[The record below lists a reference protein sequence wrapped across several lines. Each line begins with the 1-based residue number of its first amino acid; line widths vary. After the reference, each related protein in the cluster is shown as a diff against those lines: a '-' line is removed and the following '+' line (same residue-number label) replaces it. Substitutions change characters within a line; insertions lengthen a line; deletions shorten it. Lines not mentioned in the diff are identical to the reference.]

1 MLERNMLIGMLLLAF
16 LFGLVL
22 PLAQFVAP
30 DEGKPLTDLTEPEA
44 VKAPLA
50 CLYLRVDGLDRPTLE
65 RLTSL
70 SEEDSPLEWLP
81 LGELS
86 KPLNSQAA
94 LIDWRGGSRLRK
106 FWLMTSLLS
115 KDDRLSPSLAGLLDD
130 YAGVGLV
137 LPGKG
142 LLRGEGWLV
151 EEAERLERGS
161 RAIAALLDSGAE
173 TIYWQ
178 SDLFL
183 RYYDRLWHFVQRY
196 RELAWGQ
203 IYPTMARVA
212 PEERELI
219 VLYGE
224 LMESFIATLGDFL
237 CNLKARHPELRIVI
251 TSGCGYGAIR
261 PESLSTP
268 PWGTIELD

>member
-1 MLERNMLIGMLLLAF
+1 MLEQNRLIGLLLLAF

-22 PLAQFVAP
+22 PFAQFVAP
-30 DEGKPLTDLTEPEA
+30 DGGKPLTDLTEPEA
-44 VKAPLA
+44 VNAPPA
-50 CLYLRVDGLDRPTLE
+50 CLYLRLDGLDHPTLE

-70 SEEDSPLEWLP
+70 SKEDSPLEWLP
-81 LGELS
+81 LSELS
-86 KPLNSQAA
+86 KPLNSHAA

-106 FWLMTSLLS
+106 FWLMTALLS
-115 KDDRLSPSLAGLLDD
+115 EDDSLSPSLAGLLDN
-130 YAGVGLV
+130 YAETGLK
-137 LPGKG
+137 LAGKE

-161 RAIAALLDSGAE
+161 RAVAALLDSGEE

-183 RYYDRLWHFVQRY
+183 RYYDRLWCFVQRY
-196 RELAWGQ
+196 RELAWEH

-212 PEERELI
+212 PEERGLV

-224 LMESFIATLGDFL
+224 LVESFIVTLDGFLGD
-237 CNLKARHPELRIVI
+237 LKASHPGLRIVI

-261 PESLSTP
+261 PENLSTP
-268 PWGTIELD
+268 PWGAIELD